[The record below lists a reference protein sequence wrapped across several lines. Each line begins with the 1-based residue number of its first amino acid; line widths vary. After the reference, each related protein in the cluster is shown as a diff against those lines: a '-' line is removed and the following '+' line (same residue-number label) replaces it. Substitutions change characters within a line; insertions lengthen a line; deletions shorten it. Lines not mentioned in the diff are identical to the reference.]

1 MHLRLGH
8 PRPEAGRLPYAERR
22 PEQRLGLIEQMTPKF
37 KPVTTGDDVS
47 QAVSRGEAE
56 LGVLP
61 LSEILPVPGVE
72 LAGTFP
78 ADIQDYSVMVGGVS
92 VSADQRTAVKALMAF
107 LTSSG
112 INHVIEKMGM
122 ERSRR

>member
-1 MHLRLGH
+1 
-8 PRPEAGRLPYAERR
+8 
-22 PEQRLGLIEQMTPKF
+22 
-37 KPVTTGDDVS
+37 
-47 QAVSRGEAE
+47 VSRGEAA

-72 LAGTFP
+72 LAGAFP
-78 ADIQDYSVMVGGVS
+78 ADVQDYSVMVGGVS

-112 INHVIEKMGM
+112 INPVIEKKGM